1 MVLIFMVFQTDFT
14 TYNSIN
20 QQVDQDENTT
30 EFSSYFNYQFKS
42 IRWII
47 EPGLRLQ
54 YYGKLG
60 TSLEPRIGIKYI
72 TSDKF
77 KNKISCRKLLSKYP
91 KYFIR

>member
-1 MVLIFMVFQTDFT
+1 MKHNRFSSVLI
-14 TYNSIN
+14 IN
-20 QQVDQDENTT
+20 L
-30 EFSSYFNYQFKS
+30 S

-72 TSDKF
+72 TSENLRLKLAAGNYL
-77 KNKISCRKLLSKYP
+77 KNMLSASSIEILSLCLTEQYHLL
-91 KYFIR
+91 